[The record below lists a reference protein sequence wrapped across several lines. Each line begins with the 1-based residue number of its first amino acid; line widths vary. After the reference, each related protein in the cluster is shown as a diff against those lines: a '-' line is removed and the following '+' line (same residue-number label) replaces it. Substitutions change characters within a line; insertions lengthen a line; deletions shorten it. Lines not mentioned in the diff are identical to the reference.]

1 MGTCVQLHNLR
12 FCFLFARAHL
22 ADTTALALA
31 CYALLLSPHSTTNTI
46 LHTLFCALKRCVQDG
61 TRRMGAPIAC
71 IGSGTGL
78 GECYLT
84 APRGSEV
91 YDAFPT
97 GMYFY

>member
-1 MGTCVQLHNLR
+1 
-12 FCFLFARAHL
+12 
-22 ADTTALALA
+22 
-31 CYALLLSPHSTTNTI
+31 
-46 LHTLFCALKRCVQDG
+46 
-61 TRRMGAPIAC
+61 MGAPIAC

-97 GMYFY
+97 GNELSTLATTTCSIQQMLQFSATDVQCAAASECAVDVMRASLM